1 MRESFPDNSAEKR
14 EKKKEADFNKVERL
28 KENLMKLEKSVVD
41 VVDEGTQ
48 SARGAIQAMGFGI
61 TPVTDDDDEDA
72 GDDVMRQRGKERAPR
87 GSSVLA
93 IGSALSTTVLKRMC
107 F

>member
-1 MRESFPDNSAEKR
+1 MRENFPDESAEKR

-41 VVDEGTQ
+41 VVDENTQ

-61 TPVTDDDDEDA
+61 TPVSDDDNDSDDDCDED
-72 GDDVMRQRGKERAPR
+72 
-87 GSSVLA
+87 S
-93 IGSALSTTVLKRMC
+93 
-107 F
+107 